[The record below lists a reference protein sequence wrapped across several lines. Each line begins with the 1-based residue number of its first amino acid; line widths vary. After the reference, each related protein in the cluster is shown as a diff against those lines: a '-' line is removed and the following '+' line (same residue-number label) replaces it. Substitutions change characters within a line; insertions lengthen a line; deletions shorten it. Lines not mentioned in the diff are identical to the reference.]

1 MTVFIDTP
9 EKLMPLQIEK
19 STSEAQVE
27 NGSAESQLDRELERK
42 TVLKLDLLLVPMM
55 CALYLLAFLDRAN
68 IGNARV
74 AGLQK
79 DLGITDHQY
88 QTGMAPFCIFDSKQL
103 TFGSDHGYLRSIYP
117 R

>member
-1 MTVFIDTP
+1 MLAVDIPLGKDMSVEIDQ
-9 EKLMPLQIEK
+9 L
-19 STSEAQVE
+19 
-27 NGSAESQLDRELERK
+27 SAEGRLEAGSSKSQSDQALERK

-55 CALYLLAFLDRAN
+55 CMIYLLAFLDRAN

-88 QTGMAPFCIFDSKQL
+88 QTGKIVSPHPHLKVHISN
-103 TFGSDHGYLRSIYP
+103 TS
-117 R
+117 